1 MPGKERGPNR
11 EMSSEFRMTRVI
23 NQPRELVFDVVA
35 DIERYPEFVPGFSG
49 ARIDRQD
56 ADTLYVTQHV
66 GIPAMSVNFRSVAR
80 LQRPRGITIDSDEW
94 PFRRLH
100 QEWTLEDLGES
111 RTRVTFESH
120 HALASKRAER
130 LVGRFF
136 DHVLRRTVD
145 AFEKRI
151 HEVARYR
158 RRRSAR

>member
-1 MPGKERGPNR
+1 MT
-11 EMSSEFRMTRVI
+11 SEFRMTRIVD
-23 NQPRELVFDVVA
+23 QPQDLVFDVVS

-56 ADTLYVTQHV
+56 SDTLYVTQHV
-66 GIPAMSVNFRSVAR
+66 GIPAMSVSFRSVAR
-80 LQRPRGITIDSDEW
+80 LQRPRGITIDSNEW

-100 QEWTLEDLGES
+100 QEWTLEALGET
-111 RTRVTFESH
+111 RTRVTFESQH
-120 HALASKRAER
+120 ELASRRAER

-151 HEVARYR
+151 HDVARTR
-158 RRRSAR
+158 RRRGVR